1 MMTDPSLGQADLPM
15 SRSAPQV
22 SVPVAERPGGDAVY
36 LDYAATTPVDPAVA
50 VAMNDFL
57 TADGAFGNPASATHA
72 FGREAAEA
80 VERAREEVAL
90 LLCSR
95 PGEIVWTSGATEA
108 INLALK
114 GAALARRDRGGH
126 VVTSPLEHRATLDSV
141 AWLETRGFSVSC
153 VEPDGSGNVTAD
165 GLSRALR
172 PDTVVVSLM
181 HVNNET
187 GTVTDIASL
196 GRAVRECGALL
207 HVDAVQG
214 AGRLPMDDV
223 AAVADLISVSAHK
236 IYGPKGV
243 GALRVRRSLM
253 AEMVPQI
260 HGGGHESGL
269 RSGTIA
275 THQVAGMG
283 RAAAI
288 VRRRREVDAR
298 RVRAL
303 DRRLRARLERIEGAE
318 INGDP
323 DNRVPGILNVAFA
336 GVQAESLML
345 ALGGVAVSS
354 GSACTSADVEP
365 SHVLLALGCGSDRAL
380 SSVRF
385 SFGRFTAAGE
395 IDRVGQLV
403 GEAVTT
409 LRRLAR

>member
-1 MMTDPSLGQADLPM
+1 MTDPSLGQADLPM

-22 SVPVAERPGGDAVY
+22 SVPVAERPDGDAVY

-57 TADGAFGNPASATHA
+57 TADGAFGNPASETHA

-141 AWLETRGFSVSC
+141 AWLETRGFSVSY
-153 VEPDGSGNVTAD
+153 VEPDDSGNVTAD

-223 AAVADLISVSAHK
+223 AAVADLVSVSAHK

-336 GVQAESLML
+336 GVQAESLMM

-395 IDRVGQLV
+395 IDRAGRLV

>member
-1 MMTDPSLGQADLPM
+1 MTDPSLGQADLPM

-57 TADGAFGNPASATHA
+57 TADGAFGNPASETHA

-153 VEPDGSGNVTAD
+153 VEPDDSGNVTAD

-336 GVQAESLML
+336 GVQAESLMM

-365 SHVLLALGCGSDRAL
+365 SHVLLALGCDSDRAL

-385 SFGRFTAAGE
+385 SFGRFTAVGE
-395 IDRVGQLV
+395 IDRAGRLV